1 MSDPRWERLKELFAA
16 GLEVPAAE
24 RDAWLARSCNGDAEL
39 REELRALLVAHD
51 TPSDFKLAV
60 DDEEPDR
67 VGSVLGDFELL
78 EKLGQ
83 GGMGVVYRAR
93 QRSLGRDV
101 AVKVLSARVSRNAR
115 AIERFNDEARRVGRV
130 HHPGIAAVHAFGV
143 EGRDA
148 YLAMELVGGGD
159 LHHALLAVGA
169 ARGSRPEA
177 AGAGRGARTD
187 AASANTPLPAFGT
200 RNYYLAIARLA
211 AAAARALQAA
221 HESGIV
227 HRDVKPQNILL
238 TPEGAPKLVD
248 FGIAHDARLGAPQ
261 ALAELT
267 GTPHYMSPEQA
278 EIAHI
283 SVDHRTDIYS
293 LGVVLFQMLTLDLP
307 FDGET
312 SNEVLERI
320 RRFEFLDPRQANPDA
335 PADLAAVCSQ
345 AMARDPGQRYATAN
359 AFADDL
365 ERFVRGE
372 PVVAVVPSSLQRVG
386 RWLRRRARSL
396 GAATLVGGLAAAWLE
411 LDARRREDFDA
422 ERREQEQR
430 LRTCSITLEIEGA
443 APSACRVN
451 ARRRAPD
458 IERGLVEWIAF
469 EAPTQVD
476 GNRLV
481 VSGLAPG
488 DWWLHIDGGGAG
500 RAEVR
505 RYLELAENSVSA
517 RVRLHLDADV
527 TADMVLVAGGDIAL
541 KHEFAL
547 PDGSLDPLSLCER
560 VDAFWIDVEPLSC
573 LEYQRFADATQRP
586 YPVHWCGSLP
596 ESWRDRPVTMISYET
611 ALACAEW
618 YGKRLATRAEMQ
630 LARGMESGAPFPLDP
645 AGVSIA
651 APPGAFGAEP
661 RPTRTLSETRE
672 DGFARLHSWFEAH
685 VPPSNELPVGAN
697 GVRSSFGVLREWV
710 DDVPIGGSRTDVKFD
725 PTCRYRMGMACDER
739 FAAVVARL
747 GFEPP
752 MAVLQTVAEPLVGFR
767 CARTARF

>member
-1 MSDPRWERLKELFAA
+1 MSDSRWERLKELFAA
-16 GLEVPAAE
+16 GLEVPSAE

-39 REELRALLVAHD
+39 REELRALLVAHE
-51 TPSDFKLAV
+51 TPSDFKLAA
-60 DDEEPDR
+60 DDAEPDR

-115 AIERFNDEARRVGRV
+115 AVERFNDEARRLGRV
-130 HHPGIAAVHAFGV
+130 HHPGIAAVHAFAV
-143 EGRDA
+143 EGGVA
-148 YLAMELVGGGD
+148 YLALELVRGGD
-159 LHHALLAVGA
+159 LHQALLAVGA
-169 ARGSRPEA
+169 R
-177 AGAGRGARTD
+177 RGARAE
-187 AASANTPLPAFGT
+187 AASASTPLPAFGT

-221 HESGIV
+221 HEAGIV

-238 TPEGAPKLVD
+238 TPAGAPKLVD

-278 EIAHI
+278 EVAHI

-320 RRFEFLDPRQANPDA
+320 RRFEFLDPRRVNPDA

-372 PVVAVVPSSLQRVG
+372 PVVAVVPSAVQRLS
-386 RWLRRRARSL
+386 RWLRRRTRPL
-396 GAATLVGGLAAAWLE
+396 GAATLVGVLAAAWLA
-411 LDARRREDFDA
+411 LDARRRDDFDA
-422 ERREQEQR
+422 ERLEQEQR
-430 LRTCSITLEIEGA
+430 LRTCSIALEIEGA
-443 APSACRVN
+443 APSACRVK
-451 ARRRAPD
+451 ARRRVPD
-458 IERGLVEWIAF
+458 VERGLVEWIAF
-469 EAPTQVD
+469 EAPTRVD
-476 GNRLV
+476 GDRLV
-481 VSGLAPG
+481 ISGLAPG
-488 DWWLHIDGGGAG
+488 DWLLQIETGAG
-500 RAEVR
+500 ERAELR
-505 RYLELAENSVSA
+505 RFLELGDDLLSA
-517 RVRLHLDADV
+517 RVRPRSDLGMDVGMVWIDAGDV
-527 TADMVLVAGGDIAL
+527 AL
-541 KHEFAL
+541 QHEFMLA
-547 PDGSLDPLSLCER
+547 DGSVDPLRLCEH
-560 VDAFWIDVEPLSC
+560 VNGFWIDTAPLSC
-573 LEYQRFADATQRP
+573 GEYQRFADANQMP

-596 ESWRDRPVTMISYET
+596 ESWRDRPVTMIPYEN

-630 LARGMESGAPFPLDP
+630 LARGMGSGAPFPLDP

-651 APPGAFGAEP
+651 APPGAFGAGP
-661 RPTRTLSETRE
+661 RPTRDSSQSRE
-672 DGFARLHSWFEAH
+672 DGFARLHGWFEAH

-697 GVRSSFGVLREWV
+697 GVRSSFGVVREWV

-725 PTCRYRMGMACDER
+725 PTCRYRIGMACDER
-739 FAAVVARL
+739 FAAVVARW

-752 MAVLQTVAEPLVGFR
+752 MAAVQTVAEPLVGFR

>member
-1 MSDPRWERLKELFAA
+1 MNNARWERLKELFAA
-16 GLEVPAAE
+16 GLQVPAAE
-24 RDAWLARSCNGDAEL
+24 RDAWLARSCDGDAEL

-60 DDEEPDR
+60 DDAEPDR
-67 VGSVLGDFELL
+67 VGAVLGDFELL

-115 AIERFNDEARRVGRV
+115 AVERFNDEARRVGRV

-143 EGRDA
+143 EGGVA
-148 YLAMELVGGGD
+148 FLALELVRGGD

-169 ARGSRPEA
+169 
-177 AGAGRGARTD
+177 GRGARHEN
-187 AASANTPLPAFGT
+187 ANTPLPVFGS
-200 RNYYLAIARLA
+200 RNYYVAIARLA

-221 HESGIV
+221 HDAGIV

-248 FGIAHDARLGAPQ
+248 FGIAYDARLGAPQ

-278 EIAHI
+278 EVVHVG
-283 SVDHRTDIYS
+283 VDHRTDIYS

-320 RRFEFLDPRQANPDA
+320 RRFEFPDPRRLNPDA

-345 AMARDPGQRYATAN
+345 AMARAPGQRYATAN

-372 PVVAVVPSSLQRVG
+372 PVVAVVPSTGQRLS
-386 RWLRRRARSL
+386 RWLRRRTRPL
-396 GAATLVGGLAAAWLE
+396 GAATLVAVLAAAWLA
-411 LDARRREDFDA
+411 LDARRRDDFDE

-430 LRTCSITLEIEGA
+430 LSTCSIALEIEGA
-443 APSACRVN
+443 APNACRVT

-458 IERGLVEWIAF
+458 VERGLVEWRPF
-469 EAPTQVD
+469 EAPTHVE
-476 GNRLV
+476 GERLV
-481 VSGLAPG
+481 VSGLASG
-488 DWWLHIDGGGAG
+488 DWLLHIDGGGAG

-505 RYLELAENSVSA
+505 RFLELEEKLVSA

-527 TADMVLVAGGDIAL
+527 SADMVAVAGGEIAL
-541 KHEFAL
+541 GHEFLRA
-547 PDGSLDPLSLCER
+547 DGSVDPLTLCER
-560 VDAFWIDVEPLSC
+560 VEPFLIDVEPLSC

-586 YPVHWCGSLP
+586 YPAHWCGALP
-596 ESWRDRPVTMISYET
+596 ESWRERPVTLVSYED
-611 ALACAEW
+611 ARACAEW
-618 YGKRLATRAEMQ
+618 YGKRLATRAELH
-630 LARGMESGAPFPLDP
+630 LARGLKSATEFPLDRDGVAVAAP
-645 AGVSIA
+645 AG
-651 APPGAFGAEP
+651 AFRANWTGPAEFGSS
-661 RPTRTLSETRE
+661 TE
-672 DGFARLHSWFEAH
+672 DGLARLHGWFEAH
-685 VPPSNELPVGAN
+685 VPPLSELPLGAN
-697 GVRSSFGVLREWV
+697 GMRSSFGVLREWV
-710 DDVPIGGSRTDVKFD
+710 EDVPIGGSRTRVKFE
-725 PTCRYRMGMACDER
+725 PTCRYRLGMACDER
-739 FAAVVARL
+739 FAAVVAR
-747 GFEPP
+747 GRGEPS
-752 MAVLQTVAEPLVGFR
+752 MAVVHAVAEPLVGFR